1 MDIREERDLIFDEN
15 YKCKSNDIHEVISFC
30 ERVTEKAKIQI
41 CTPKGQMYEYLP
53 NVCRSVVKSIEM

>member
-30 ERVTEKAKIQI
+30 ERVTEKATVQI
-41 CTPKGQMYEYLP
+41 CTPKGQMYE
-53 NVCRSVVKSIEM
+53 